1 MSGLPPG
8 VCFPTI
14 AGVHPFREAHMRI
27 QSLVAL
33 GLLLCGAFA
42 LFAVT
47 RPPQPPAKDDPKP
60 AAESKPPDR
69 VLPGLRKDG
78 FVQLP
83 NQWSLKPAG
92 RQLELGD
99 FPVNVAIHP
108 SGEYAAALCAGYR
121 EHEAI
126 IVDLNPDRPRVVSRV
141 QIDQAFY
148 GLTFSPDGRQ

>member
-1 MSGLPPG
+1 HLSLGALCGSAVNPASFFIPTQSI
-8 VCFPTI
+8 PTI
-14 AGVHPFREAHMRI
+14 APTHPHREVTMRR
-27 QSLVAL
+27 QSFGAL
-33 GLLLCGAFA
+33 GFVLLGAVT
-42 LFAVT
+42 LFAVA
-47 RPPQPPAKDDPKP
+47 RPPQPPGKGEPKREV
-60 AAESKPPDR
+60 ASKPLDR

-92 RQLELGD
+92 RQVELGD

-108 SGEYAAALCAGYR
+108 SGEFAAALCAGYR

-141 QIDQAFY
+141 QID
-148 GLTFSPDGRQ
+148 